1 MEKMPPDD
9 RFRPPDPSTMMPTP
23 NIHPL
28 LPESSSTLSYSS
40 SQVREEAIHTAMERE
55 LDGTPTH
62 ISMEDSCQ
70 IQGKGAGK
78 KDSQFPDRYNSE
90 NPHDFTVPIKRN
102 T

>member
-1 MEKMPPDD
+1 MEKTLPDD
-9 RFRPPDPSTMMPTP
+9 LFRPSDPSTVMHMP

-28 LPESSSTLSYSS
+28 LPESSSTSSYNS

-55 LDGTPTH
+55 LDGTHTH

-70 IQGKGAGK
+70 IQGQRGRRKRF
-78 KDSQFPDRYNSE
+78 S
-90 NPHDFTVPIKRN
+90 VPRS